1 MPLPQLRRRR
11 RPFHA
16 LLPWLAA
23 LIPLLLGLPFLY
35 WQASQTLKRQAQDNV
50 DETLT
55 KIEQI
60 FDYAHTATESVASWV
75 GARCEDAV
83 LPLRQRSMATPYV
96 RSLNLVQNGT
106 IYCTSLRGDTHEQEQ
121 LTTYTGGT
129 LRLMIG
135 NRVTPARAVLILRH
149 ATPAGSVLAGI
160 DSQYLSNAL
169 QLASQP
175 VPLTLRIGETRL
187 SANGTTSRVRPR
199 DASSLLAVETS
210 SHYPFS
216 ITAALPAN
224 GAWHFIW
231 RHFTPTFVL
240 IVALGGICGLATNR
254 LRQRRNSPLRE
265 MRRALREGE
274 FRPFYQPIV
283 DHGARRW
290 KGVEVLMR
298 WDHPSEGMIPPD
310 QFVPLAE
317 RGGLIVEMT
326 RELMQQVGRE
336 LTPHVEA
343 LPSDFHIGINV
354 SAEHC
359 NGSALID
366 DCRDFLSRFPGGQIA
381 LVLELTERELLVRSE
396 HTDHLFAQ
404 LHQLGVRIAL
414 DDFGTGNASLAYLRQ
429 FRVDYLK
436 IDRSF
441 VQMTDDDALSQHL
454 LDTILTLSSRL
465 ELDTVA
471 EGVETTAQRDY
482 LTRHGVRY
490 LQGFLYARPMPLAN
504 LLETLAHPP
513 AADIPEHATH
523 EPA

>member
-11 RPFHA
+11 RPLHA
-16 LLPWLAA
+16 LLPWVAA

-50 DETLT
+50 DEALI

-121 LTTYTGGT
+121 VTTYTGGT

-187 SANGTTSRVRPR
+187 SANGTTSRARPR
-199 DASSLLAVETS
+199 DTSSPLAVETS

-224 GAWHFIW
+224 GALL
-231 RHFTPTFVL
+231 RFT
-240 IVALGGICGLATNR
+240 
-254 LRQRRNSPLRE
+254 
-265 MRRALREGE
+265 
-274 FRPFYQPIV
+274 
-283 DHGARRW
+283 
-290 KGVEVLMR
+290 
-298 WDHPSEGMIPPD
+298 
-310 QFVPLAE
+310 
-317 RGGLIVEMT
+317 
-326 RELMQQVGRE
+326 
-336 LTPHVEA
+336 
-343 LPSDFHIGINV
+343 
-354 SAEHC
+354 
-359 NGSALID
+359 
-366 DCRDFLSRFPGGQIA
+366 GGQIA
-381 LVLELTERELLVRSE
+381 LVLELTERELLVQSE
-396 HTDHLFAQ
+396 HTDHLFEQ
-404 LHQLGVRIAL
+404 LHQLGVHIAL

-465 ELDTVA
+465 GLDSVA
-471 EGVETTAQRDY
+471 EGVETMAQRDY
-482 LTRHGVRY
+482 LIRHGVRY

-513 AADIPEHATH
+513 AADIVEHAAH
-523 EPA
+523 